1 MKLLI
6 IIIIIILIPIQCFAG
21 WTYNAPTKLL
31 TSSGSETMAGL
42 YAADVLNGWGVVANS
57 SVLANTYVV
66 SAGIKINAGSTWT
79 DSDLCIIFDTP
90 AVVAT
95 PYYWN
100 LVAGTTTNLTDCVL
114 RFKDL
119 TASSSWFIV
128 NAGVATFTRCYIRMQ
143 KNGTTKLVNYGNI
156 YSAEVVYEDCLVR
169 FAGMQHQNTDVTY
182 KGNNSFLG
190 NATNVTN
197 NVLHWAGT
205 LATVDDIV
213 TTTDAKN
220 TIIENVYYV
229 YATGANQAT
238 DIVHPDINLSGATYL
253 SYVSAGDTIYFD
265 DLIFETITNHT
276 IVSTGK
282 LYVRWTY
289 DPFHYDSVGNALNGA
304 TVELDN
310 VTNSY
315 SDTTGADGLIVG
327 SIIVEEG
334 YYTDSCLAIQDS
346 DAYVLVVDPAS
357 GSTLTTTIDIQESW
371 KSGYVSVQGI
381 NAITAPIMT
390 TYHGS
395 AGDIITPFVPS
406 TTGATIT
413 IDIDL
418 DDGTSIINDAAMAEI
433 KTGIYA
439 YEWDSSGRSDGE
451 NFVATCTDATNGQ
464 SYYYNIELRAS
475 GGLTGDQALQLTS
488 IDNDTV
494 NVNLIKIQ
502 VNKMNFNPDGGILTD
517 TDEIALEATNLNI
530 KTQTDKMNFNP
541 SGEILTDTDE
551 IALETTVTTYAN
563 YKADVTLLALES
575 TVGAYVNYKADV
587 SGLAT
592 TAALT
597 DIDTDVNLI
606 LGSTEIMF
614 HYLIGNQQIN
624 ALGYHQF
631 FKVDSSVLNKRYQ
644 LLDVDGNITTSTLN
658 AYGRED
664 NTP

>member
-128 NAGVATFTRCYIRMQ
+128 NAGVVTFTRCYIRMQ

-169 FAGMQHQNTDVTY
+169 FAGMQHQSTDVTY

-205 LATVDDIV
+205 LAAFDDIV

-334 YYTDSCLAIQDS
+334 YYTDSGLAIQDS

-475 GGLTGDQALQLTS
+475 SGGSSTGWTATQETLLTS
-488 IDNDTV
+488 QFQDT
-494 NVNLIKIQ
+494 
-502 VNKMNFNPDGGILTD
+502 T
-517 TDEIALEATNLNI
+517 
-530 KTQTDKMNFNP
+530 
-541 SGEILTDTDE
+541 SEILTAV
-551 IALETTVTTYAN
+551 ALIPTVNSCYPSEMQEVRQNGTFSVYFQADTTVADCSVEIILMPDGTSVDNGDMSQLKDTSVYYYETIAN
-563 YKADVTLLALES
+563 FTKE
-575 TVGAYVNYKADV
+575 GKYVA
-587 SGLAT
+587 
-592 TAALT
+592 
-597 DIDTDVNLI
+597 
-606 LGSTEIMF
+606 IM
-614 HYLIGNQQIN
+614 
-624 ALGYHQF
+624 
-631 FKVDSSVLNKRYQ
+631 V
-644 LLDVDGNITTSTLN
+644 
-658 AYGRED
+658 D
-664 NTP
+664 NTNTKTEAVMLNVKRVGEYHTRKRDLKQIEDKLFLERRRR